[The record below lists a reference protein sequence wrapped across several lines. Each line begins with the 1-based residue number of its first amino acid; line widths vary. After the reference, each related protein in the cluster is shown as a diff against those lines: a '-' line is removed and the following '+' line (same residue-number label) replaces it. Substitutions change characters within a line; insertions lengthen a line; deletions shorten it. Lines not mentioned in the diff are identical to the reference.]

1 MALLLL
7 PVWQE
12 ALWAQQQST
21 APQLGHPQQD
31 YSGQLQSD
39 QAGYPAQPY
48 AADTNAPQAN
58 GQPAPQLS
66 TPQLEQLVAPIALY
80 PDRLV
85 ALTLTAS
92 GYPAQVVDADRWM
105 QAQRNAS
112 PEQIVAGADAQSWDA
127 SVKALTAFPQVLAQM
142 AGNQPWT
149 GDLGNAYYNQR
160 ADTLEAVQVLRSRA
174 QTAGNLQTT
183 AQESVSYVG
192 GNIELAPVNPQIVY
206 VPIYNPWTVYG
217 QQVSPYPGFSLT
229 GALGSFLNSSAVN
242 WGLGIAMNA
251 FAHTPWGWLAWGL
264 SWLAQAVLFNN
275 SNYDSGSAV
284 AGGGYSGSG
293 YSGVGYG
300 YSGGGNGYSG
310 FGGYNQGFGQ
320 GMGPHSANGLGYPG
334 NSVTRAQGPVVHRPP
349 TGTPSNV
356 ARPPMHSAPPEAASN
371 AGPEHSMGA
380 PRNNVPRPPGSSSGY
395 HMPESAGRGYQAG
408 GYAHGP
414 QPSSSPAVHRP
425 PSSGGV
431 TSAQLQRPSFG
442 PNSSANFGHG
452 SYAGSSSFK
461 QPRSTGFHPFGGG
474 HGVESFHAS
483 KASFHAPKE
492 SFHAPKMKAPKA
504 PKSFGGHSGGGHS
517 SGGHSGGHSGGGH
530 HH

>member
-1 MALLLL
+1 M
-7 PVWQE
+7 WQE

-21 APQLGHPQQD
+21 APQLGQPQQD

-39 QAGYPAQPY
+39 QAGYPAQPL
-48 AADTNAPQAN
+48 AATDANAPQAN
-58 GQPAPQLS
+58 AQPAPQLS
-66 TPQLEQLVAPIALY
+66 TQQLEQLVAPIALY
-80 PDRLV
+80 PDRLI

-92 GYPAQVVDADRWM
+92 GYPAQVVDADRWLE
-105 QAQRNAS
+105 AQGNAS

-142 AGNQPWT
+142 ARNQPWT
-149 GDLGNAYYNQR
+149 GDLAYAYYNQR

-183 AQESVSYVG
+183 AQEAVSYVG
-192 GNIELAPVNPQIVY
+192 GNIELAPVNPQVVY

-229 GALGSFLNSSAVN
+229 GGLGSFLNSSAVQ

-251 FAHTPWGWLAWGL
+251 FGHTPWGWLAWGL
-264 SWLAQAVLFNN
+264 SWLAQVVLFNN

-284 AGGGYSGSG
+284 AGGGYSGPG
-293 YSGVGYG
+293 YSGGGYG

-320 GMGPHSANGLGYPG
+320 GMGPHSANGFGYPG
-334 NSVTRAQGPVVHRPP
+334 NRYGLNRAQGPVVHRPP
-349 TGTPSNV
+349 TSSASSV
-356 ARPPMHSAPPEAASN
+356 ARPPINSARPETASN
-371 AGPEHSMGA
+371 TAPEHSMGA
-380 PRNNVPRPPGSSSGY
+380 PHNNVPRPPGSSSGY
-395 HMPESAGRGYQAG
+395 HMPEGASRSYQGGFNRGAQ
-408 GYAHGP
+408 
-414 QPSSSPAVHRP
+414 QSSSPVVHRP
-425 PSSGGV
+425 PNSGGV
-431 TSAQLQRPSFG
+431 TSARLERPSFG
-442 PNSSANFGHG
+442 PSSSQNFGRG
-452 SYAGSSSFK
+452 GYAGSSSFK
-461 QPRSTGFHPFGGG
+461 QPRSTSSRSFGGG
-474 HGVESFHAS
+474 HGGESFHAS

-492 SFHAPKMKAPKA
+492 NFHAPKMKA

-517 SGGHSGGHSGGGH
+517 GGGHSGGHSGGGH